1 MADPLAPEPSSSSS
15 DINPMARINPSP
27 DNPRGYP
34 TYNITHISSY
44 TTNQIDYYRRT
55 VPMTT
60 TESKSFIDAIKSR
73 KELLDLLN
81 QTGLSEDEGEQPR
94 ATFQPQPRTPELS
107 VTTRSPLRSQSKNLD
122 TQSAL
127 TTNTQQTSV
136 HTYDDEEPDSDCPP
150 AEVGVKYQKFNVKD
164 TAQLK
169 YDSNLSSF
177 QIWLSD
183 QRNVFE
189 SNPAMFPNSRQKII
203 RATLTMEEKLRA
215 MHANIIQAYPKLRS
229 HWRKF
234 LRWLT
239 ATVLRGE
246 AKKDPAVR
254 AFTTITQGWT
264 EDPYVFFQKLLT
276 LATQTNRKVTIDNFV
291 TSLSSPLQSEL
302 KIIRMLKRHTTV
314 HELVDDAAQIWAT
327 RKPEQWKAMAVAA
340 AGTKSLLK
348 WSLTKGEREYR
359 QKHNLCF
366 NCGFP
371 GHSAADCKNKFNS
384 QRVLQ
389 RYPKADPGGEGKDK
403 PVQQKKRVRI
413 QAVEI
418 DSDSQEE
425 DSPNS
430 KKQKN

>member
-1 MADPLAPEPSSSSS
+1 
-15 DINPMARINPSP
+15 
-27 DNPRGYP
+27 
-34 TYNITHISSY
+34 
-44 TTNQIDYYRRT
+44 
-55 VPMTT
+55 
-60 TESKSFIDAIKSR
+60 
-73 KELLDLLN
+73 
-81 QTGLSEDEGEQPR
+81 
-94 ATFQPQPRTPELS
+94 
-107 VTTRSPLRSQSKNLD
+107 
-122 TQSAL
+122 
-127 TTNTQQTSV
+127 
-136 HTYDDEEPDSDCPP
+136 
-150 AEVGVKYQKFNVKD
+150 
-164 TAQLK
+164 
-169 YDSNLSSF
+169 
-177 QIWLSD
+177 
-183 QRNVFE
+183 
-189 SNPAMFPNSRQKII
+189 
-203 RATLTMEEKLRA
+203 
-215 MHANIIQAYPKLRS
+215 
-229 HWRKF
+229 
-234 LRWLT
+234 
-239 ATVLRGE
+239 
-246 AKKDPAVR
+246 
-254 AFTTITQGWT
+254 
-264 EDPYVFFQKLLT
+264 
-276 LATQTNRKVTIDNFV
+276 
-291 TSLSSPLQSEL
+291 
-302 KIIRMLKRHTTV
+302 MLKRHTTV